1 MAARHSPCRPAA
13 APFCCLRRTAAPHAC
28 AGSCQWLSLPHLAGF
43 VRPSPFSVPSRVS
56 TQSCSWRFS
65 DSLVPAGSTTPFKLR
80 QNYAQ
85 SHICPCV
92 SHMCP
97 HDWTHA
103 TGARPAA
110 LAAGPHTSRQGSPV
124 PHSCRAGQAE
134 PRQLSQTR
142 RLQGCRHGRGRA
154 AAPASAGSGRARSR
168 TSCCAPAAPASA
180 CTRPCWGGRP
190 AAGTPPAVSL
200 PAVGGAAPAPQSQT
214 DLPDSPVFRPAL

>member
-1 MAARHSPCRPAA
+1 MPVQDPASGSPSPILRGSSVHPLFQCPRGSARSHAHGGSAIHLFLQAPQPPSSCAKSMHSH
-13 APFCCLRRTAAPHAC
+13 TC
-28 AGSCQWLSLPHLAGF
+28 ALAGD
-43 VRPSPFSVPSRVS
+43 
-56 TQSCSWRFS
+56 TCA
-65 DSLVPAGSTTPFKLR
+65 L
-80 QNYAQ
+80 
-85 SHICPCV
+85 
-92 SHMCP
+92 

-124 PHSCRAGQAE
+124 PHTCRAGQAE

-214 DLPDSPVFRPAL
+214 GLADSPVFRPAL